1 MTPIQLGSRANA
13 APTPFE
19 RTAGQLLRFGMVL
32 LFLSFGA
39 HKFTAYEA
47 EGIAPFVSNS
57 PFTSWLN
64 ILGTQGASIVVGTA
78 ELTFGL
84 LLAVGFWRP
93 ESRLALA
100 GAAGSIVTYLMTLSF
115 MLTTPDVFAP
125 SGPPVLS
132 GAVGQFLI
140 KDIVLLAAS
149 ILLLARGLA
158 QQQSTG
164 QGLSRL
170 IHTSTFRPDLR
181 VDQGPGRVQSAGNDR
196 RAGRLV
202 PAHEVEHGRHK

>member
-39 HKFTAYEA
+39 HKFSAYEA

-57 PFTSWLN
+57 PLTSWLN
-64 ILGTQGASIVVGTA
+64 ALGTQGASIVVGVA
-78 ELTFGL
+78 ELTFGS

-93 ESRLALA
+93 GARLAVA
-100 GAAGSIVTYLMTLSF
+100 GAVGSVITYLTTLSF
-115 MLTTPDVFAP
+115 MLTTPGLFGPD
-125 SGPPVLS
+125 GPPILS

-140 KDIVLLAAS
+140 KDVALLAAS
-149 ILLLARGLA
+149 ILLLAQGLA
-158 QQQSTG
+158 RQQSG
-164 QGLSRL
+164 HQLPHSIRA
-170 IHTSTFRPDLR
+170 
-181 VDQGPGRVQSAGNDR
+181 VEASAGFPR
-196 RAGRLV
+196 
-202 PAHEVEHGRHK
+202 